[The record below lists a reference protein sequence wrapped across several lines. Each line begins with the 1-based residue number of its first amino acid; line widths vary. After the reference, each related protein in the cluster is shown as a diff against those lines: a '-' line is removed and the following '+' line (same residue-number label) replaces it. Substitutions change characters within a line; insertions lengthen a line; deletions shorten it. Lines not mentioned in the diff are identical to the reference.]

1 MFSCLCLQPSCGLS
15 GRRLGQTALDLLGHG
30 LAVESGCDGS
40 DSGVQFWSQFWN
52 KYFVDIMLK
61 IVNSCLPK
69 SKVRQAS
76 KTPAWFKIRENT
88 TLHTV
93 ILQPAEVP
101 AGLCAVLY
109 LRTLSIKDVL
119 RTTSSLQLHTH
130 SRGLESGS
138 FASSGRSGS
147 P

>member
-1 MFSCLCLQPSCGLS
+1 VTDQTLESSFGDNS
-15 GRRLGQTALDLLGHG
+15 GINILFH
-30 LAVESGCDGS
+30 
-40 DSGVQFWSQFWN
+40 
-52 KYFVDIMLK
+52 VDIRYK
-61 IVNSCLPK
+61 IIKSCLPK

-76 KTPAWFKIRENT
+76 KTPAWFEIRENT

-119 RTTSSLQLHTH
+119 MTTSSLQLHTH

>member
-1 MFSCLCLQPSCGLS
+1 MTDQTLESSFGDNSGINIMFCK
-15 GRRLGQTALDLLGHG
+15 
-30 LAVESGCDGS
+30 VED
-40 DSGVQFWSQFWN
+40 W
-52 KYFVDIMLK
+52 K
-61 IVNSCLPK
+61 SCLPK

-76 KTPAWFKIRENT
+76 KTPAWFQIRENT

-119 RTTSSLQLHTH
+119 MTTSSSQLHTH

-138 FASSGRSGS
+138 FASSGYSGS

>member
-1 MFSCLCLQPSCGLS
+1 MADQTLESSFGDNS
-15 GRRLGQTALDLLGHG
+15 GIQ
-30 LAVESGCDGS
+30 
-40 DSGVQFWSQFWN
+40 
-52 KYFVDIMLK
+52 YFVDMRFK
-61 IVNSCLPK
+61 IWKSSLPK
-69 SKVRQAS
+69 SQVRQTS
-76 KTPAWFKIRENT
+76 KTPAWFEIRENT

-119 RTTSSLQLHTH
+119 MTTSSLQLHTH

>member
-1 MFSCLCLQPSCGLS
+1 
-15 GRRLGQTALDLLGHG
+15 
-30 LAVESGCDGS
+30 
-40 DSGVQFWSQFWN
+40 
-52 KYFVDIMLK
+52 MLK
-61 IVNSCLPK
+61 IVKSCLPK

>member
-1 MFSCLCLQPSCGLS
+1 MTDQTLESSFGDNS
-15 GRRLGQTALDLLGHG
+15 GINSLFCK
-30 LAVESGCDGS
+30 VED
-40 DSGVQFWSQFWN
+40 W
-52 KYFVDIMLK
+52 K
-61 IVNSCLPK
+61 SCLPK

-76 KTPAWFKIRENT
+76 KTPAWFQIRENT

-119 RTTSSLQLHTH
+119 MTTSSLQLHTH